1 MRSIG
6 EVTAAIAS
14 IRSLTWRQWLVGIV
28 ALAIVIAPLP
38 RLYGA
43 TATSMEEGSILEYA
57 TLTLHGSVPT
67 KDYWTEYGPL
77 NVYVPTVAFAVTG
90 PSVPV
95 ERTVGLLYRAVLI
108 LAQFSLLRRFSRR
121 GAWIGALLSWFA
133 IAPFGLMAYSL
144 IGGLGCTLA
153 GLALLTSALDR
164 DPPSTRALIAAGI
177 AYGVGLGFRPDL
189 VLVAVLPASILLWRR
204 RSTLRP
210 LLVSAGATI
219 AVPYGILLGTAGFS
233 NVVRCL
239 LIDPLIHLRA
249 GRALPVPPSFT
260 LVGEYFTRVTAYS
273 DALTGHNWLGA
284 QASVQIAEF
293 FWVMMAIGVVL
304 ILSIIGPLRSRDR
317 RWVAL
322 AIAALLLAS
331 DFLQRTDLSHMRQVG
346 CVWLAVAPTATMVIL
361 RKRFTQREVT
371 ISWATVGLS
380 LIVFLVAPVQVVL
393 GFTNLFHAAPHQ
405 RDNRTVVVS
414 HEGRTVPTGSWIE
427 AAFMHQIVN
436 EVSHHSHAGESF
448 FEGPVDLRF
457 TNYNEPILYWME
469 PQLRPSTYYL
479 EMNPGI
485 SNTATSGLA
494 AEVGNADVIV
504 LSKRFVAFTEPNAST
519 HPGSNAP
526 NIVIAQHFCF
536 QISNPYYVLLT
547 KVHGRELDP
556 QRMPKHDVLRV
567 GNHLEARCSALQPL
581 TSSSH

>member
-260 LVGEYFTRVTAYS
+260 PRWRVLHPS
-273 DALTGHNWLGA
+273 H
-284 QASVQIAEF
+284 
-293 FWVMMAIGVVL
+293 L
-304 ILSIIGPLRSRDR
+304 ILRRTCGPQLARRPGLGPDR
-317 RWVAL
+317 RV
-322 AIAALLLAS
+322 LLGHDGNRRGVDPLHHWPTPFSRSA
-331 DFLQRTDLSHMRQVG
+331 MG
-346 CVWLAVAPTATMVIL
+346 C
-361 RKRFTQREVT
+361 
-371 ISWATVGLS
+371 SCDCC
-380 LIVFLVAPVQVVL
+380 
-393 GFTNLFHAAPHQ
+393 AAP
-405 RDNRTVVVS
+405 R
-414 HEGRTVPTGSWIE
+414 
-427 AAFMHQIVN
+427 
-436 EVSHHSHAGESF
+436 
-448 FEGPVDLRF
+448 
-457 TNYNEPILYWME
+457 
-469 PQLRPSTYYL
+469 
-479 EMNPGI
+479 
-485 SNTATSGLA
+485 
-494 AEVGNADVIV
+494 
-504 LSKRFVAFTEPNAST
+504 K
-519 HPGSNAP
+519 
-526 NIVIAQHFCF
+526 
-536 QISNPYYVLLT
+536 
-547 KVHGRELDP
+547 
-556 QRMPKHDVLRV
+556 
-567 GNHLEARCSALQPL
+567 
-581 TSSSH
+581 

>member
-28 ALAIVIAPLP
+28 ALAIIIAPLP

-108 LAQFSLLRRFSRR
+108 LALFSLLRRFSRR

-293 FWVMMAIGVVL
+293 FWVMVTIGVVL
-304 ILSIIGPLRSRDR
+304 ALSILGPLRSKDR
-317 RWVAL
+317 RWIAL
-322 AIAALLLAS
+322 AVGALLLSS

-361 RKRFTQREVT
+361 RKRFLQRETTVG
-371 ISWATVGLS
+371 WATVGLS
-380 LIVFLVAPVQVVL
+380 LIVFLVAPVQMGM
-393 GFTNLFHAAPHQ
+393 GFTDLLRGAPHQ
-405 RDNRTVVVS
+405 FHNRTVFVS
-414 HEGRTVPTGSWIE
+414 HEGRTAPTGSWIE
-427 AAFMHQIVN
+427 AAFMHQILN
-436 EVSHHSHAGESF
+436 EVSHHARPGDRF

-494 AEVGNADVIV
+494 AEVRNADVVV
-504 LSKRFVAFTEPNAST
+504 LSKRYVSFNEPNSST
-519 HPGSNAP
+519 RPGSNAP
-526 NIVIAQHFCF
+526 NVEIAQHFCF

-547 KVHGRELDP
+547 KVGGRILDP
-556 QRMPKHDVLRV
+556 STMPKREVLRV
-567 GNHLEARCSALQPL
+567 GNHLEARCSALLAHAP
-581 TSSSH
+581 TGR

>member
-6 EVTAAIAS
+6 EVTAALAS
-14 IRSLTWRQWLVGIV
+14 IRSLTWRQWLVAIF
-28 ALAIVIAPLP
+28 ALAIFVAPLP

-77 NVYVPTVAFAVTG
+77 NVYVPTVAFAITG

-95 ERTVGLLYRAVLI
+95 ERTLGLAYRAVLI
-108 LAQFSLLRRFSRR
+108 AALFSLLRRFSRR
-121 GAWIGALLSWFA
+121 GAWICALLSWFA

-144 IGGLGCTLA
+144 IGGLGFTLA
-153 GLALLTSALDR
+153 GLALLTRALDS
-164 DPPSTRALIAAGI
+164 DPPPALELVGAGV
-177 AYGVGLGFRPDL
+177 AFGVGLGFRPDL
-189 VLVAVLPASILLWRR
+189 ILVAALPAIVLLWRR
-204 RSTLRP
+204 RRTLRP
-210 LLVSAGATI
+210 LLLSTGATI
-219 AVPYGILLGTAGFS
+219 AVPYGILLATAGLH
-233 NVVRCL
+233 NVLRCL
-239 LIDPLIHLRA
+239 FIDPLIHLRA
-249 GRALPVPPSFT
+249 GRALPVPPSFS

-293 FWVMMAIGVVL
+293 FWVMVAIGVVL
-304 ILSIIGPLRSRDR
+304 ILSIVGPLRSRDR
-317 RWVAL
+317 RWIAL
-322 AIAALLLAS
+322 AVAALLLAS

-361 RKRFTQREVT
+361 RKRFTHREVT
-371 ISWATVGLS
+371 VGWATVGLS
-380 LIVFLVAPVQVVL
+380 LIIFLVAPVQVVL
-393 GFTNLFHAAPHQ
+393 GFTDLFRAAPHQ

-436 EVSHHSHAGESF
+436 EVSHHSRPGQLF

-469 PQLRPSTYYL
+469 PQLHPSTYYL

-485 SNTATSGLA
+485 SNAASSGLA
-494 AEVGNADVIV
+494 AEVRNADVVV
-504 LSKRFVAFTEPNAST
+504 LSKRYVAFNEPNSST
-519 HPGSNAP
+519 RPGSNAP
-526 NIVIAQHFCF
+526 NVVIAQHFCF
-536 QISNPYYVLLT
+536 QISNPFYVVLT
-547 KVHGRELDP
+547 KVHGRVLDP
-556 QRMPKHDVLRV
+556 TAMAKRDVLRV
-567 GNHLEARCSALQPL
+567 GNHLEARCSAVGPRP
-581 TSSSH
+581 SSGR